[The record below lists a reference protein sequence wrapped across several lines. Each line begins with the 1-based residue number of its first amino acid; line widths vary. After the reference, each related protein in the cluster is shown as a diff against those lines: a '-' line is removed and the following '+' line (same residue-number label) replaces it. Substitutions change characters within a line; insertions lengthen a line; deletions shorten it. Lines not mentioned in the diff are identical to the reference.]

1 MSSRKIKNKNQDL
14 INDLYKKADD
24 SFTNFMPI
32 ELEENEEYPEVA
44 FELSERC
51 EVTFK
56 GVKSLSTRYLFT
68 SEDLKEGTKL
78 SFLSQSKVLAKVAKM
93 LEKGNKVIVSKNEH
107 GHWRINLAE

>member
-1 MSSRKIKNKNQDL
+1 MTKKSTKSTQSMIKN
-14 INDLYKKADD
+14 LYKKADD

-78 SFLSQSKVLAKVAKM
+78 SFLSQSKVLGKVAKM
-93 LEKGNKVIVSKNEH
+93 LEKGDKVIVSKNEH